1 MGNKGAK
8 KRVATK
14 RPATEDMQDSLL
26 SAQRETE
33 HEADMQME
41 ESSTGKQQ
49 RTDGEEEG
57 VGESSDSESLLSSVA
72 REKPRSKKKDSPKTA
87 DSPHINID
95 QKTEEHLVEWFKA
108 NALFY
113 NKCDKDFKDKAKK
126 ARLMEAKAK
135 DFGLTGILI
144 YC

>member
-1 MGNKGAK
+1 MGKKGAK

-14 RPATEDMQDSLL
+14 RASTEDMQNSLI

-41 ESSTGKQQ
+41 ESSTGKQ
-49 RTDGEEEG
+49 EEG

-72 REKPRSKKKDSPKTA
+72 AEKPRSKKKNSPKTA
-87 DSPHINID
+87 DNPQINID
-95 QKTEEHLVEWFKA
+95 QETEERLVEWFKA
-108 NALFY
+108 NTLFY
-113 NKCDKDFKDKAKK
+113 NKCDKDFKDTAKK
-126 ARLMEAKAK
+126 ARLMETKAK
-135 DFGLTGILI
+135 EFGLTGILI